1 MCLLPAKAKKT
12 VEDKVKEYGGLV
24 AAALN
29 KQCTMLVL
37 SEKDASG
44 KYATQVAKARKLKV
58 ARVKPDYF
66 DKCEEEEKLV
76 DRSAYLIKTEEDEEE
91 EEEEEEEEVKPP
103 KAKAKAADDSDTMQV
118 DPKSKKRKADSL
130 GDEEDDATT
139 ATAATSSTTTASAA
153 TKKAK
158 TELTTSSSS
167 GDASAAADTYLQAKS
182 VWSGVAEQ
190 ADFDPCPLMLN
201 MTARNGDDVSGTINW
216 ATLST
221 ITKFRGTVSGNTLKI
236 EEYEIITGDDVE
248 VPNNYTATL
257 GADGT
262 LEGTFVDSHNES
274 GHFKLTNTYHLPAPK
289 DNFRAQSV
297 WRGVAHVP
305 FPFSME
311 VKTRSGNAF
320 TGVVTW
326 PTLENA
332 QTKVKGTLANDQLKF
347 EEFEVISGHDDIDV
361 PNYFTCPLTK
371 AGHDTAVA
379 GSFKG
384 EVSRVEEGTF
394 KMEFVSPQ

>member
-1 MCLLPAKAKKT
+1 MIT
-12 VEDKVKEYGGLV
+12 V
-24 AAALN
+24 
-29 KQCTMLVL
+29 
-37 SEKDASG
+37 
-44 KYATQVAKARKLKV
+44 
-58 ARVKPDYF
+58 P
-66 DKCEEEEKLV
+66 
-76 DRSAYLIKTEEDEEE
+76 
-91 EEEEEEEEVKPP
+91 
-103 KAKAKAADDSDTMQV
+103 
-118 DPKSKKRKADSL
+118 
-130 GDEEDDATT
+130 
-139 ATAATSSTTTASAA
+139 
-153 TKKAK
+153 
-158 TELTTSSSS
+158 
-167 GDASAAADTYLQAKS
+167 
-182 VWSGVAEQ
+182 
-190 ADFDPCPLMLN
+190 
-201 MTARNGDDVSGTINW
+201 
-216 ATLST
+216 
-221 ITKFRGTVSGNTLKI
+221 
-236 EEYEIITGDDVE
+236 E

-297 WRGVAHVP
+297 WSVLCTTSPCGVRVPSLTRGSALPLCRRGVAHVP

-332 QTKVKGTLANDQLKF
+332 QTKVKGTLANDQLKVPCPALSSSPTTLCLDCRAHWFPLLPPQF

-361 PNYFTCPLTK
+361 PNYFACPLTK